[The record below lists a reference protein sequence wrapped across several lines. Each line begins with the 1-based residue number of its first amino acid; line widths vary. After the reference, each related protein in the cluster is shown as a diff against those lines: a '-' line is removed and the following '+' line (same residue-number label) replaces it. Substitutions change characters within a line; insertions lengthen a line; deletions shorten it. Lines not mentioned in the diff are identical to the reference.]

1 MVVEES
7 FVEKAGG
14 ATLAVGL
21 SDMQDV
27 FTFLL

>member
-14 ATLAVGL
+14 ATSAVEL

-27 FTFLL
+27 YTLI